1 MNRKYLP
8 QRESELSV
16 NQDLYPNFCNLNI
29 SFGSWP
35 RLSFFFKSR
44 TKVKVKFLVRTA
56 MSATKNRIY
65 TNRTKK
71 LRFKKKYVGVW
82 AFVIGLSQISS
93 FLSCC
98 RYTRKFKNQK
108 LCCHVCNITY
118 SLKDNYRK
126 WWGSRHVYYAFDV
139 WKDGGIN
146 FSFTHFLVSM
156 FIAAI

>member
-1 MNRKYLP
+1 M
-8 QRESELSV
+8 
-16 NQDLYPNFCNLNI
+16 
-29 SFGSWP
+29 
-35 RLSFFFKSR
+35 
-44 TKVKVKFLVRTA
+44 
-56 MSATKNRIY
+56 
-65 TNRTKK
+65 
-71 LRFKKKYVGVW
+71 GVW

-118 SLKDNYRK
+118 SLKTIIENGEEVD
-126 WWGSRHVYYAFDV
+126 AFDV
-139 WKDGGIN
+139 WKDGGVN